1 LRNIVV
7 SSAAGSVH
15 GSTVQWSFE
24 IAPRKTA
31 QNQTVTFAGTV
42 DHDWS
47 SLNGTFVI
55 GGRQGDFEA
64 RRE

>member
-1 LRNIVV
+1 L
-7 SSAAGSVH
+7 
-15 GSTVQWSFE
+15 SFE

-31 QNQTVTFAGTV
+31 QKQTVTFTGTV

-47 SLNGTFVI
+47 SLKGTFVI